1 MGEAGS
7 STITESGTE
16 PGSIPELAHGGRLLA
31 ARRAFPEAPAPF
43 LDLSTGISP
52 FAYPFA
58 MPPATCFARLPEP
71 EQELSLRDVAA
82 STYAAP
88 GAQHVAIA
96 PGSQMLIAL
105 LPRLL
110 DCRRAAVLGPTYA
123 EHAASWRRHRVPVIE
138 PGSVAALFDAVAADT
153 ALVLCNPNNPD
164 GARIDAATLAA
175 LSERTASAGGWLVVD
190 EAYADLE
197 RDMVPAA
204 TLLAGNG
211 RVVVL
216 RSFGKSYGLA
226 GIRLGFLLASPPVA
240 AAAAALLGPWPVGG
254 LALAAGRQ
262 ALSDRAWRRRT
273 AVRVTQASARLDAVL
288 RAAGLTIRGGTGLFR
303 LADTEAA
310 GSLWRRLAQ
319 HGILVRRFDDHPS
332 WLRFGLPADE
342 PAWDRLE
349 RFFSADRA

>member
-1 MGEAGS
+1 
-7 STITESGTE
+7 
-16 PGSIPELAHGGRLLA
+16 
-31 ARRAFPEAPAPF
+31 
-43 LDLSTGISP
+43 
-52 FAYPFA
+52 
-58 MPPATCFARLPEP
+58 
-71 EQELSLRDVAA
+71 
-82 STYAAP
+82 
-88 GAQHVAIA
+88 
-96 PGSQMLIAL
+96 
-105 LPRLL
+105 
-110 DCRRAAVLGPTYA
+110 
-123 EHAASWRRHRVPVIE
+123 
-138 PGSVAALFDAVAADT
+138 
-153 ALVLCNPNNPD
+153 
-164 GARIDAATLAA
+164 
-175 LSERTASAGGWLVVD
+175 VVD

-197 RDMVPAA
+197 RDMVAAA